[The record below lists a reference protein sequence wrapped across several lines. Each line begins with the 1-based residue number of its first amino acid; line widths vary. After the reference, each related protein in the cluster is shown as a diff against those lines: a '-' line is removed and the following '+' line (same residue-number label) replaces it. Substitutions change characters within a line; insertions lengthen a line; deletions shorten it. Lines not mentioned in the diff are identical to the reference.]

1 MNIDSRKAF
10 EALLT
15 PALKTLKLPGVDV
28 KSSKNKLAFSVSTR
42 KLGLIYLQHLSRA
55 QGYYAG
61 IDIHACDAMDF
72 CVAQNPP
79 YASRL
84 FNSSFFSQSSLSEPY
99 KRFGDEIGGTL
110 RTPSPEDAAVA
121 VEKVRERLGRFYL
134 PRAHR
139 CICAPLELLDD
150 ILSEPED
157 YAFPFLSAL
166 YVAHKHQLAFNSA
179 EFQRVVS
186 CKKIIGNRV
195 FDLPLAERLLSQGL
209 A

>member
-1 MNIDSRKAF
+1 M
-10 EALLT
+10 LT

-28 KSSKNKLAFSVSTR
+28 KASKNKLAFSVSTR

-121 VEKVRERLGRFYL
+121 VEKVRERLSRFYL

-150 ILSEPED
+150 ILSEPDD

-186 CKKIIGNRV
+186 CKKIMGNRV
-195 FDLPLAERLLSQGL
+195 FDLPLAERLLS
-209 A
+209 